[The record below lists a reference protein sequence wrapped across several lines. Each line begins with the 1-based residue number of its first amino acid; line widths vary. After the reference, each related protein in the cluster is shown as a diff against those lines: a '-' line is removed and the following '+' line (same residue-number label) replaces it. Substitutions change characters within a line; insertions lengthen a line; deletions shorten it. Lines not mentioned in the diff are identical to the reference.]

1 MLLGSVAGVVDRQVL
16 DGPRFARR
24 RDSMRTDEAVTR
36 ELGRAIT
43 ARVLEL
49 NPDLVAVRPLVESVA
64 TAVAVRPCVPSS
76 SEPPASP

>member
-1 MLLGSVAGVVDRQVL
+1 
-16 DGPRFARR
+16 
-24 RDSMRTDEAVTR
+24 MRTDEAVTR

-64 TAVAVRPCVPSS
+64 TAVGGQSG
-76 SEPPASP
+76 PASCRPPEQPASSMPR